1 MSLGFGNLKSQDI
14 EVGFFGGV
22 SYYVGDI
29 NPGMPFVQSKPAY
42 GALVRYNM
50 NTRMALKLNYY
61 RGKIAGDDAISNAV
75 EDRGLAFESSIND
88 FSAIFEFHFLP
99 YFTGSRKSY
108 FTPYLFGGASLFTYN
123 PKHGDV
129 ILRDMGTEG
138 QNEGFN
144 DRKPYSKVS
153 FAVPFGIGIKYGITK
168 KLGFA
173 FEWGLR
179 KTFTDYIDDVSTV
192 YADPSTLSSENT
204 PVSALLADRS
214 IKDPNETV
222 SNTGLQRGNSKT
234 KDWYSFAGIILTFK
248 INNKTKVCSAYNQHK
263 VNYNKK

>member
-1 MSLGFGNLKSQDI
+1 MKKIIILFFVLFLGFGNLQSQDI

-123 PKHGDV
+123 PKHGDL

-179 KTFTDYIDDVSTV
+179 KTFTDYLDDVSTTYYLNGPSINV
-192 YADPSTLSSENT
+192 NDVAAVLSDPGRNHE
-204 PVSALLADRS
+204 
-214 IKDPNETV
+214 IEM
-222 SNTGLQRGNSKT
+222 QRGNSET
-234 KDWYSFAGIILTFK
+234 KDWYSFTGITITYKFDIGNRAHCLD
-248 INNKTKVCSAYNQHK
+248 QR
-263 VNYNKK
+263 